1 MTRISVIEIFGGCTN
16 GVKLD
21 KYTIKNKINIITK
34 SILEGE
40 FMCGIIGYVG
50 KNNALPIVLNGL
62 KNLEYRGYDSSG
74 IAYLKENKYEI
85 IKSEGKIK
93 NLEAILPNDV
103 SNMAI
108 GHTRWATH
116 GKANTIN
123 AHPHHVGKITLVH
136 NGIIENYQEIK
147 TFLEEKGYNFIS
159 ETDTEIVAGLIDYYY
174 NLDNDLTKTL
184 DRLKREV
191 RGSYALV
198 IMIEGINKLY
208 AIRSKSP
215 LIVGIGESE
224 YYLASDVPAILDY
237 TKKYFLLDEQEICV
251 LDNNGYVVL
260 KENSEIEKEIKEFT
274 ADIGSVYKDGYD
286 HFMLKEIHE
295 QPRVVDN
302 LISLILNRDT
312 IDLSKYKTIQIV
324 ACGSAYHAGMVGKN
338 LIEKYLGIRTE
349 VYVASEYRYGKIFYD
364 EDTLF
369 IAISQSGET
378 ADTLASLMLAKE
390 HGIKT
395 LGIINTVG
403 SSIAREV
410 DEVLYINAG
419 IEMAVATTKAYVLQ
433 VLMFSLL
440 VYKSLK
446 ENNKLSIEECNKILD
461 ELKKLG
467 SYLEEILETNI
478 SELTEK
484 LYKKENIFFIG
495 RQIDYALCLEA
506 SLKLKEISYIHSEA
520 YAAGELKHGT
530 ISLISENT
538 PVIGIVTDKDISE
551 KTISNI
557 KEVKSRGA
565 YVLLI
570 VDSSINISDDIYD
583 DIIRIN
589 SVNEFIMPIL
599 TIVPLQLLSYNIAKS
614 RGCDIDK
621 PRNLAKSV
629 TVE

>member
-1 MTRISVIEIFGGCTN
+1 
-16 GVKLD
+16 
-21 KYTIKNKINIITK
+21 
-34 SILEGE
+34 
-40 FMCGIIGYVG
+40 MCGIIGYVG
-50 KNNALPIVLNGL
+50 KNNALPIVLSGL

-74 IAYLKENKYEI
+74 ISYLKNNKYEI

-123 AHPHHVGKITLVH
+123 AHPHQVGKITLVH

-147 TFLEEKGYNFIS
+147 VFLEEKGYQFIS

-174 NLDNDLTKTL
+174 NVDNDLAKTL
-184 DRLKREV
+184 DRLKDEV

-198 IMIEGINKLY
+198 IMVDGIDKLY

-215 LIVGIGESE
+215 LIVGVGEFE

-237 TKKYFLLDEQEICV
+237 TKKYFLLDEQEICI
-251 LDNNGYVVL
+251 LDNDGYCVL
-260 KENSEIEKEIKEFT
+260 KDNIKVEKKIKEFSD
-274 ADIGSVYKDGYD
+274 DIGSVYKDGYE

-302 LISLILNRDT
+302 LISLILNRET

-324 ACGSAYHAGMVGKN
+324 ACGSAYHTGMVGKH

-364 EDTLF
+364 ENTLF

-446 ENNKLSIEECNKILD
+446 ENNRISDEESKNIFD
-461 ELKKLG
+461 SFKKLG
-467 SYLEEILETNI
+467 QMLENILNKDISYLTD
-478 SELTEK
+478 K
-484 LYKKENIFFIG
+484 LYQKENIFFIG
-495 RQIDYALCLEA
+495 RQIDHALCLEA

-538 PVIGIVTDKDISE
+538 PVIGIVTDKEISE

-565 YVLLI
+565 YVLL
-570 VDSSINISDDIYD
+570 VADNSISVSDDIYD
-583 DIIRIN
+583 DIIRIDG
-589 SVNEFIMPIL
+589 VNDFINPIL
-599 TIVPLQLLSYNIAKS
+599 TIVPLQLLSYNIALA

>member
-1 MTRISVIEIFGGCTN
+1 
-16 GVKLD
+16 
-21 KYTIKNKINIITK
+21 
-34 SILEGE
+34 
-40 FMCGIIGYVG
+40 MCGIIGYIG

-85 IKSEGKIK
+85 VKSVGKIK
-93 NLEAILPNDV
+93 NLEDILPTDN

-116 GKANTIN
+116 GKANTTN
-123 AHPHHVGKITLVH
+123 AHPHQVGKITLVH
-136 NGIIENYQEIK
+136 NGIIENYQEVK
-147 TFLEEKGYNFIS
+147 NFLQNKGYNFIS

-174 NLDNDLTKTL
+174 NIDNDIVKTL
-184 DRLKREV
+184 NRLKDEV

-198 IMIEGINKLY
+198 IMVEGINKLY

-215 LIVGIGESE
+215 LIVGINVDE

-237 TKKYFLLDEQEICV
+237 TKKYFLLDEQEVCI
-251 LDNNGYVVL
+251 LDNDGYMVL
-260 KENSEIEKEIKEFT
+260 KDNEKINKEIKEFT
-274 ADIGSVYKDGYD
+274 ADIGSVYKDGYE

-302 LISLILNRDT
+302 LISIILNRET

-349 VYVASEYRYGKIFYD
+349 VYIASEYRYGKIFYD
-364 EDTLF
+364 DNTLF

-395 LGIINTVG
+395 LGIINTVE

-446 ENNKLSIEECNKILD
+446 ANNKINDDEEKIIYNEFKNLGKYLN
-461 ELKKLG
+461 ESLKFDT
-467 SYLEEILETNI
+467 SV
-478 SELTEK
+478 LTEK
-484 LYKKENIFFIG
+484 LANHKNIFFIG

-506 SLKLKEISYIHSEA
+506 SLKLKEISYIHSES

-538 PVIGIVTDKDISE
+538 PVIGIVTDKNISE

-565 YVLLI
+565 YVLLVI
-570 VDSSINISDDIYD
+570 DSTIEVCDDVYD
-583 DIIRIN
+583 DIIKIE
-589 SVNEFIMPIL
+589 SVNEFIMPLL
-599 TIVPLQLLSYNIAKS
+599 TIVPLQLLSYNIAKL

>member
-1 MTRISVIEIFGGCTN
+1 
-16 GVKLD
+16 
-21 KYTIKNKINIITK
+21 
-34 SILEGE
+34 
-40 FMCGIIGYVG
+40 MCGIIGYIG
-50 KNNALPIVLNGL
+50 KNNSLPIVLNGL
-62 KNLEYRGYDSSG
+62 KKLEYRGYDSSG
-74 IAYLKENKYEI
+74 MAYLKDKKINI
-85 IKSEGKIK
+85 IKKEGKIK
-93 NLEAILPNDV
+93 NLESILPNDN
-103 SNMAI
+103 SNIAI

-116 GKANTIN
+116 GKANTVN
-123 AHPHHVGKITLVH
+123 AHPHNVGSVTLVH

-147 TFLEEKGYNFIS
+147 AFLEEKGYSFQS

-174 NLDNDLTKTL
+174 NLDKDPVITL
-184 DRLKREV
+184 NRLKDEV

-198 IMIEGINKLY
+198 IMFNDIEKLY
-208 AIRSKSP
+208 AVRYKSP
-215 LIVGIGESE
+215 LIVGINDGE

-237 TKKYFLLDEQEICV
+237 TKKYFLLDENEICV
-251 LDNNGYVVL
+251 LDRDGYTVLNNNLVV
-260 KENSEIEKEIKEFT
+260 EKEIKEFN
-274 ADIGSVYKDGYD
+274 DNISSVYKDGYE

-295 QPRVVDN
+295 QPKVVDN

-312 IDLSKYKTIQIV
+312 IDLLDYKNIQIV
-324 ACGSAYHAGMVGKN
+324 ACGSAYHTGMVGKY
-338 LIEKYLGIRTE
+338 LIEKYLNIKVD

-364 EDTLF
+364 DKTLF

-378 ADTLASLMLAKE
+378 ADTLASLMLAKS

-440 VYKSLK
+440 VYKSLVNNNLINDK
-446 ENNKLSIEECNKILD
+446 EKDIIFNEFKNLGDVLEKILEQD
-461 ELKKLG
+461 YSLLVD
-467 SYLEEILETNI
+467 
-478 SELTEK
+478 K
-484 LYKKENIFFIG
+484 LYNKENIFFIG
-495 RQIDYALCLEA
+495 RQVDYALCMEA

-530 ISLISENT
+530 ISLISDNT
-538 PVIGIVTDKDISE
+538 PVIGIVTDSDISE

-565 YVLLI
+565 YVLL
-570 VDSSINISDDIYD
+570 VVNEKINVSDDIYD
-583 DIIRIN
+583 DIITI
-589 SVNEFIMPIL
+589 SDGSDFIKPIL
-599 TIVPLQLLSYNIAKS
+599 TIVPLQVLAYYIALS

>member
-1 MTRISVIEIFGGCTN
+1 
-16 GVKLD
+16 
-21 KYTIKNKINIITK
+21 
-34 SILEGE
+34 
-40 FMCGIIGYVG
+40 MCGIIGYIG

-85 IKSEGKIK
+85 IKSVGKIK
-93 NLEAILPNDV
+93 ALEEILPNDV

-116 GKANTIN
+116 GRASTIN

-147 TFLEEKGYNFIS
+147 TFLEEKGYTFQS
-159 ETDTEIVAGLIDYYY
+159 ETDTEIVTGLIDYYY
-174 NLDNDLTKTL
+174 NLDNDLVKTL
-184 DRLKREV
+184 NRLKNEV

-198 IMIEGINKLY
+198 IMIDGINKLY

-215 LIVGIGESE
+215 LIVGLNENE

-237 TKKYFLLDEQEICV
+237 TKKYFLLDEEEVCV
-251 LDNNGYVVL
+251 LDEEGYSVL
-260 KENSEIEKEIKEFT
+260 KDNKEVSKEIKEFT
-274 ADIGSVYKDGYD
+274 EDIGSVYKDGYE

-295 QPRVVDN
+295 QPKVVDN
-302 LISLILNRDT
+302 LISIILNRDT
-312 IDLSKYKTIQIV
+312 IDLSKYKNIQIV
-324 ACGSAYHAGMVGKN
+324 ACGSAYHTGLVGKN
-338 LIEKYLGIRTE
+338 LIEKYLGIKTD

-364 EDTLF
+364 ENTLF

-378 ADTLASLMLAKE
+378 ADTLASLMLAKS

-419 IEMAVATTKAYVLQ
+419 IEMAVATTKAYTLQ

-440 VYKSLK
+440 VYKSLRD
-446 ENNKLSIEECNKILD
+446 NKKISEEECNVILN
-461 ELKKLG
+461 ELKNLG
-467 SYLEEILETNI
+467 TYLEEGMNYDFSSLI
-478 SELTEK
+478 EK
-484 LYKKENIFFIG
+484 LYNRENIFFIG
-495 RQIDYALCLEA
+495 RQIDYALCMEG

-530 ISLISENT
+530 ISLISDNT
-538 PVIGIVTDKDISE
+538 PVIGIVTDKEISE

-570 VDSSINISDDIYD
+570 VDEDINVSNDIYD
-583 DIIRIN
+583 DIIKIK
-589 SVNEFIMPIL
+589 SVNEFIKPIL
-599 TIVPLQLLSYNIAKS
+599 TVLPLQLLAYNIAYS